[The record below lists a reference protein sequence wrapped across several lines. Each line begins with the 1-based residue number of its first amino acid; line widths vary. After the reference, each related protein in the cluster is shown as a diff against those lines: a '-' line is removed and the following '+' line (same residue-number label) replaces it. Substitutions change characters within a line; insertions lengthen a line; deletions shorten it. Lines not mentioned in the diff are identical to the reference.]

1 VSVRIAGVF
10 VGLATAALFCR
21 VRLTSAEFP
30 IWAWLALISS
40 VLLGGVLLARR
51 ERSSGPRRTRGW
63 PEAAAL
69 GLGLL
74 LGWARFS
81 GPLAGLPEL
90 FNIDLEAAA
99 LVYLVGVA
107 VFYSASSKVAASH
120 RQLDPALPGHAT
132 VAVAAAAVVAVT
144 SASMLYAE

>member
-1 VSVRIAGVF
+1 MSVRIAGVF

-21 VRLTSAEFP
+21 ARLASAEFP
-30 IWAWLALISS
+30 IWAWLGLISS
-40 VLLGGVLLARR
+40 VLLGGVFLARR
-51 ERSSGPRRTRGW
+51 ERSGPSRTKGW
-63 PEAAAL
+63 PEWAAL

-132 VAVAAAAVVAVT
+132 VAVAAAAVIAVT
-144 SASMLYAE
+144 SAAMLYAE

>member
-1 VSVRIAGVF
+1 VSVRIAGVL
-10 VGLATAALFCR
+10 VGLATAALLCR
-21 VRLTSAEFP
+21 ARLTSAEFP
-30 IWAWLALISS
+30 VWAWLGLISS

-51 ERSSGPRRTRGW
+51 ERSSGSRTHGW
-63 PEAAAL
+63 PEWVAL

-81 GPLAGLPEL
+81 GPLARLPEL
-90 FNIDLEAAA
+90 FNLDLEAAA

-107 VFYSASSKVAASH
+107 VFYSASSKVVASH
-120 RQLDPALPGHAT
+120 RRLDPALPGYAT

-144 SASMLYAE
+144 SAAMLYAE